1 MFFWLPGISVYVQ
14 HVFTQTMGP
23 KVWNHIRN
31 RCFPGNNLNLGG
43 FRAANFVAV
52 LWKFFNLFTSRANHF
67 LHKQVGTLH
76 VHPEVWKCLLQQNF
90 MQALSCRVLSTTIR
104 NFPLTYRKLWHKH
117 QLQSFSLKWF
127 KIGLNWIFHF
137 ATCMFFHS
145 CCFLNAW
152 ESRWTFAH
160 VAVCV
165 HTLQGSSAFG
175 QTPQR
180 SAGASA
186 YSTCVVCGV
195 CAHTQQTH
203 TREHYSQRKLGCFK
217 HQQSACQM
225 RERREHLPRLDENPK
240 TWRTLRLMW
249 KWIIQ
254 ILWVASCL
262 FIPQLPPSSSHSSP
276 SLVLDQRWRHRPTS
290 VWIWAVLHVV
300 MTSLCFMMQTSRM
313 WTMLLNV
320 QYFLTHFTDW
330 LEFYI

>member
-1 MFFWLPGISVYVQ
+1 MCSMY
-14 HVFTQTMGP
+14 
-23 KVWNHIRN
+23 
-31 RCFPGNNLNLGG
+31 
-43 FRAANFVAV
+43 
-52 LWKFFNLFTSRANHF
+52 
-67 LHKQVGTLH
+67 LHKQWAQRSETTSGIGVFRETIWTLEDLERLSSWQYCENSLTSL
-76 VHPEVWKCLLQQNF
+76 HPEQTTSCTNKLGLYTYILRCGSVYYSRTLCRRQ
-90 MQALSCRVLSTTIR
+90 CRVLSSTIR

-152 ESRWTFAH
+152 ESRWTLAH

-175 QTPQR
+175 QTSQR

-290 VWIWAVLHVV
+290 VWIWAVLHEWWRHCA
-300 MTSLCFMMQTSRM
+300 SWCRLHACEPCF
-313 WTMLLNV
+313 
-320 QYFLTHFTDW
+320 
-330 LEFYI
+330 